1 MQAVPRYGMRP
12 PEVAEAFG
20 SRVLFEEAV
29 KAGLLKPMISRHKLT
44 IYDSGAVAR
53 AWARIL
59 AGELPEE
66 GKPLTHKSQHTARAN
81 TTGAQTNS

>member
-1 MQAVPRYGMRP
+1 MTKKTHTAPKYGMRP

-20 SRVLFEEAV
+20 SRTLFEQAV

-44 IYDSGAVAR
+44 IYDSGAVAQ

-59 AGELPEE
+59 AGELPGV
-66 GKPLTHKSQHTARAN
+66 GKV
-81 TTGAQTNS
+81 